1 MRFSWKPWGVSP
13 MRDLSGTGQ
22 VYRFTLSQLLK
33 SRANRVTL
41 IIMVLLAA
49 VSMPLTALLGGETP
63 ETSDTAG
70 LTSVRVDNRTDLVLD
85 FSGDAYWA
93 DTDFSADAG
102 EPDAVVT
109 ITGDET
115 GYQVAVNGGET
126 ADAGELSQL
135 AETARQAVRDACLQ
149 AAGLSSRQLEAL
161 TASTG
166 EEDSHEEGFW
176 VQYGYSILAMILC
189 LMSASYVIRAVVE
202 EKDSRLV
209 ELLLVSVKPMALLAG
224 KILAVMAFTFG
235 WLLAMLAGL
244 GVSCGLTAGL
254 MGPGVLQKQLSGLL
268 AAVPRVQEDLWQAA
282 GVLLVLLVSNL
293 VIFILHGIKPR
304 THRGGSVL
312 SLLSSLVKYVAGII
326 IVCQSL
332 SLLGVNVGTIIASV
346 GVLALVVGF
355 SAESLIADVVIGAF
369 MLLENQYNVGDIV
382 EVNGFRGVVTKIGIR
397 TTSITDGGGNV
408 KIINNSEMKNIL
420 NRSDNNSWSVSD
432 ISIPY
437 ETDLEKLEAQLPA
450 LLEEIFR
457 ARGDVML
464 DTPQYLGVQTL
475 DASGIVL
482 RFWVKVAE
490 KNIYAGARA
499 LNRELLLGFRRLG
512 VECPFPQMDV
522 HMK

>member
-1 MRFSWKPWGVSP
+1 

-70 LTSVRVDNRTDLVLD
+70 LASVRVDNRTDLVLD

-93 DTDFSADAG
+93 DTNFSADAG

-115 GYQVAVNGGET
+115 GYQVAVNGSET
-126 ADAGELSQL
+126 AHAGELSQL
-135 AETARQAVRDACLQ
+135 AETARQAIRDACLR

-235 WLLAMLAGL
+235 WLLAMLA
-244 GVSCGLTAGL
+244 
-254 MGPGVLQKQLSGLL
+254 
-268 AAVPRVQEDLWQAA
+268 
-282 GVLLVLLVSNL
+282 VLLVSL
-293 VIFILHGIKPR
+293 GLGYLTMSLI
-304 THRGGSVL
+304 GG
-312 SLLSSLVKYVAGII
+312 VAGACCSGMEEAGEATGP
-326 IVCQSL
+326 VM
-332 SLLGVNVGTIIASV
+332 LLTMAGYLASC
-346 GVLALVVGF
+346 VVGAVPSGPVAVF
-355 SAESLIADVVIGAF
+355 STLCPVV
-369 MLLENQYNVGDIV
+369 
-382 EVNGFRGVVTKIGIR
+382 
-397 TTSITDGGGNV
+397 SIFCAPVQFAGGNV
-408 KIINNSEMKNIL
+408 SIWL
-420 NRSDNNSWSVSD
+420 VLASWV
-432 ISIPY
+432 IQAAVIWG
-437 ETDLEKLEAQLPA
+437 
-450 LLEEIFR
+450 LL
-457 ARGDVML
+457 
-464 DTPQYLGVQTL
+464 TL
-475 DASGIVL
+475 ASRV
-482 RFWVKVAE
+482 
-490 KNIYAGARA
+490 YAGLIVHRGSRVK
-499 LNRELLLGFRRLG
+499 LRELMSMAKGGAVR
-512 VECPFPQMDV
+512 
-522 HMK
+522 

>member
-1 MRFSWKPWGVSP
+1 

-70 LTSVRVDNRTDLVLD
+70 LASVRVDNRTDLALD

-109 ITGDET
+109 VTGDET
-115 GYQVAVNGGET
+115 GYQVAVVGSES
-126 ADAGELSQL
+126 AHAGELSQL
-135 AETARQAVRDACLQ
+135 AETARQAVRDACLR

-268 AAVPRVQEDLWQAA
+268 AAVPRVQEDLWQVA
-282 GVLLVLLVSNL
+282 GVLLVLLVSL
-293 VIFILHGIKPR
+293 GLGYLTMSLI
-304 THRGGSVL
+304 GGVAEAGEATGPVM
-312 SLLSSLVKYVAGII
+312 LLTMTGYL
-326 IVCQSL
+326 
-332 SLLGVNVGTIIASV
+332 ASC
-346 GVLALVVGF
+346 VVGAVPSGPVAVF
-355 SAESLIADVVIGAF
+355 STLCPVV
-369 MLLENQYNVGDIV
+369 
-382 EVNGFRGVVTKIGIR
+382 
-397 TTSITDGGGNV
+397 SIFCAPVQFAGGNV
-408 KIINNSEMKNIL
+408 SFWL
-420 NRSDNNSWSVSD
+420 VLASWAIQAAV
-432 ISIPY
+432 IWG
-437 ETDLEKLEAQLPA
+437 
-450 LLEEIFR
+450 LL
-457 ARGDVML
+457 
-464 DTPQYLGVQTL
+464 TL
-475 DASGIVL
+475 ASRV
-482 RFWVKVAE
+482 
-490 KNIYAGARA
+490 YAGLIVHRGSRVK
-499 LNRELLLGFRRLG
+499 LRELMSMAKGGAVR
-512 VECPFPQMDV
+512 
-522 HMK
+522 

>member
-70 LTSVRVDNRTDLVLD
+70 LASVRVDNRTDLVLD

-109 ITGDET
+109 VTGDEI
-115 GYQVAVNGGET
+115 GYQVAVNGSET
-126 ADAGELSQL
+126 AHAGELSQL
-135 AETARQAVRDACLQ
+135 AETARRQAVRDACLR

-166 EEDSHEEGFW
+166 EEDSHEDGFW

-235 WLLAMLAGL
+235 WLLAMLAGF

-254 MGPGVLQKQLSGLL
+254 MGSGVLQKQLSGLL

-282 GVLLVLLVSNL
+282 GVLLVLLVSL
-293 VIFILHGIKPR
+293 GLGYLTMSLI
-304 THRGGSVL
+304 GG
-312 SLLSSLVKYVAGII
+312 VAGACCSGMEEAGEATGP
-326 IVCQSL
+326 VM
-332 SLLGVNVGTIIASV
+332 LLTMTGYLASC
-346 GVLALVVGF
+346 VVGAVSSGPVAVF
-355 SAESLIADVVIGAF
+355 STLCPVV
-369 MLLENQYNVGDIV
+369 
-382 EVNGFRGVVTKIGIR
+382 
-397 TTSITDGGGNV
+397 SIFCAPVQFAGGNV
-408 KIINNSEMKNIL
+408 SFWL
-420 NRSDNNSWSVSD
+420 VLASWAIQAAV
-432 ISIPY
+432 IWG
-437 ETDLEKLEAQLPA
+437 
-450 LLEEIFR
+450 LL
-457 ARGDVML
+457 
-464 DTPQYLGVQTL
+464 TL
-475 DASGIVL
+475 ASRV
-482 RFWVKVAE
+482 
-490 KNIYAGARA
+490 YAGLIVHRGSRVK
-499 LNRELLLGFRRLG
+499 LRELMSMAKGGAVR
-512 VECPFPQMDV
+512 
-522 HMK
+522 

>member
-13 MRDLSGTGQ
+13 VRDLSGTGQ

-70 LTSVRVDNRTDLVLD
+70 LASVRVDNRTDLALD

-93 DTDFSADAG
+93 DTDFSAGAG

-115 GYQVAVNGGET
+115 GYQVAVVGSET

-135 AETARQAVRDACLQ
+135 AETARQAVRDACLR

-166 EEDSHEEGFW
+166 EEDSHEDGFW

-282 GVLLVLLVSNL
+282 GVLLVLLVSL
-293 VIFILHGIKPR
+293 GLGYLTMSLI
-304 THRGGSVL
+304 GG
-312 SLLSSLVKYVAGII
+312 VAGACCSGMEEAGEATGP
-326 IVCQSL
+326 VM
-332 SLLGVNVGTIIASV
+332 LLTMAGYLASC
-346 GVLALVVGF
+346 VVGAVPSGPVAVF
-355 SAESLIADVVIGAF
+355 STLCPVV
-369 MLLENQYNVGDIV
+369 
-382 EVNGFRGVVTKIGIR
+382 
-397 TTSITDGGGNV
+397 SIFCAPVQFAGGNV
-408 KIINNSEMKNIL
+408 SFWL
-420 NRSDNNSWSVSD
+420 VLASWAIQAAV
-432 ISIPY
+432 IWG
-437 ETDLEKLEAQLPA
+437 
-450 LLEEIFR
+450 LL
-457 ARGDVML
+457 
-464 DTPQYLGVQTL
+464 TL
-475 DASGIVL
+475 ASRV
-482 RFWVKVAE
+482 
-490 KNIYAGARA
+490 YAGLIVHRGSRVK
-499 LNRELLLGFRRLG
+499 LRELMSMAKGGAVR
-512 VECPFPQMDV
+512 
-522 HMK
+522 

>member
-1 MRFSWKPWGVSP
+1 

-63 ETSDTAG
+63 ETSDTAS
-70 LTSVRVDNRTDLVLD
+70 LASVRVDNRTDLVLD

-115 GYQVAVNGGET
+115 GYQVAVVGSET
-126 ADAGELSQL
+126 ADAGGLSQL

-149 AAGLSSRQLEAL
+149 AAGLSSRQMEAL

-282 GVLLVLLVSNL
+282 GVLLVLLVSL
-293 VIFILHGIKPR
+293 GLGYLTMSLI
-304 THRGGSVL
+304 GG
-312 SLLSSLVKYVAGII
+312 VAGACCSGMEEAGEATGP
-326 IVCQSL
+326 VM
-332 SLLGVNVGTIIASV
+332 LLTMAGYLASC
-346 GVLALVVGF
+346 VVGAVPSGPVAVF
-355 SAESLIADVVIGAF
+355 FTLCPVV
-369 MLLENQYNVGDIV
+369 
-382 EVNGFRGVVTKIGIR
+382 
-397 TTSITDGGGNV
+397 SIFCAPVQFAGGNV
-408 KIINNSEMKNIL
+408 SFWL
-420 NRSDNNSWSVSD
+420 VLASWAIQAAV
-432 ISIPY
+432 IWG
-437 ETDLEKLEAQLPA
+437 
-450 LLEEIFR
+450 LL
-457 ARGDVML
+457 
-464 DTPQYLGVQTL
+464 TL
-475 DASGIVL
+475 ASRV
-482 RFWVKVAE
+482 
-490 KNIYAGARA
+490 YAGLIVHRGSRVKW
-499 LNRELLLGFRRLG
+499 REVFSMAKGGAVR
-512 VECPFPQMDV
+512 
-522 HMK
+522 

>member
-1 MRFSWKPWGVSP
+1 

-70 LTSVRVDNRTDLVLD
+70 LASVRVDNRTDLALD

-115 GYQVAVNGGET
+115 GYQVAVNGSET
-126 ADAGELSQL
+126 AHAGELSQL
-135 AETARQAVRDACLQ
+135 AETARQAVRDACLR
-149 AAGLSSRQLEAL
+149 AAGLSSRQMEAL

-166 EEDSHEEGFW
+166 EEDSHEDGFW

-235 WLLAMLAGL
+235 WLLAMLAGF

-282 GVLLVLLVSNL
+282 GVLLVLLVSL
-293 VIFILHGIKPR
+293 GLGYLTMSLI
-304 THRGGSVL
+304 GG
-312 SLLSSLVKYVAGII
+312 VAGACCSGMEEAGEATGP
-326 IVCQSL
+326 VM
-332 SLLGVNVGTIIASV
+332 LLTMTGYLASC
-346 GVLALVVGF
+346 VVGAVSSGPVAVF
-355 SAESLIADVVIGAF
+355 STLCPVV
-369 MLLENQYNVGDIV
+369 
-382 EVNGFRGVVTKIGIR
+382 
-397 TTSITDGGGNV
+397 SIFCAPVQFAGGNV
-408 KIINNSEMKNIL
+408 SFWL
-420 NRSDNNSWSVSD
+420 VLASWAIQAAV
-432 ISIPY
+432 IWG
-437 ETDLEKLEAQLPA
+437 
-450 LLEEIFR
+450 LL
-457 ARGDVML
+457 
-464 DTPQYLGVQTL
+464 TL
-475 DASGIVL
+475 ASRV
-482 RFWVKVAE
+482 
-490 KNIYAGARA
+490 YAGLIVHRGSRVKW
-499 LNRELLLGFRRLG
+499 RELMSMAKGGAIR
-512 VECPFPQMDV
+512 
-522 HMK
+522 

>member
-1 MRFSWKPWGVSP
+1 

-49 VSMPLTALLGGETP
+49 VSMPLTTLLGGETP

-70 LTSVRVDNRTDLVLD
+70 LASVRVDNRTDLALD

-115 GYQVAVNGGET
+115 GYQVAVVGSES
-126 ADAGELSQL
+126 AHAGELSQL
-135 AETARQAVRDACLQ
+135 AETARQAVRDACLR

-282 GVLLVLLVSNL
+282 GVLLVLLVSL
-293 VIFILHGIKPR
+293 GLGYLTMSLI
-304 THRGGSVL
+304 GG
-312 SLLSSLVKYVAGII
+312 VAGACCSGMEEAGEATGP
-326 IVCQSL
+326 VM
-332 SLLGVNVGTIIASV
+332 LLTMAGYLASF
-346 GVLALVVGF
+346 VVGAVPSGPVAVF
-355 SAESLIADVVIGAF
+355 STLCPVV
-369 MLLENQYNVGDIV
+369 
-382 EVNGFRGVVTKIGIR
+382 
-397 TTSITDGGGNV
+397 SIFCAPVQFAGGNV
-408 KIINNSEMKNIL
+408 SFWL
-420 NRSDNNSWSVSD
+420 VLASWAIQAAV
-432 ISIPY
+432 IWG
-437 ETDLEKLEAQLPA
+437 
-450 LLEEIFR
+450 LL
-457 ARGDVML
+457 
-464 DTPQYLGVQTL
+464 TL
-475 DASGIVL
+475 ASRV
-482 RFWVKVAE
+482 
-490 KNIYAGARA
+490 YAGLIVHRGSRVK
-499 LNRELLLGFRRLG
+499 LRELMSMAKGGAVR
-512 VECPFPQMDV
+512 
-522 HMK
+522 

>member
-1 MRFSWKPWGVSP
+1 

-70 LTSVRVDNRTDLVLD
+70 LASVRVDNRTNLVLD

-115 GYQVAVNGGET
+115 GYQVAVNGSET

-176 VQYGYSILAMILC
+176 VQYGYSILAMMVC

-235 WLLAMLAGL
+235 WLLAMLAGF

-254 MGPGVLQKQLSGLL
+254 MGPDVLHRQLSGVLAALPQATPDVWYLVSLL
-268 AAVPRVQEDLWQAA
+268 A
-282 GVLLVLLVSNL
+282 VLLVSL
-293 VIFILHGIKPR
+293 ALGYLTMSII
-304 THRGGSVL
+304 GG
-312 SLLSSLVKYVAGII
+312 VAGACCSGMEEAGEATGP
-326 IVCQSL
+326 VM
-332 SLLGVNVGTIIASV
+332 LLTMAGYLASC
-346 GVLALVVGF
+346 VVGAVPSGPVAVF
-355 SAESLIADVVIGAF
+355 FTLCPVV
-369 MLLENQYNVGDIV
+369 
-382 EVNGFRGVVTKIGIR
+382 
-397 TTSITDGGGNV
+397 SIFCAPVQFAGGNV
-408 KIINNSEMKNIL
+408 SFWL
-420 NRSDNNSWSVSD
+420 VLASWAIQAAV
-432 ISIPY
+432 IWG
-437 ETDLEKLEAQLPA
+437 
-450 LLEEIFR
+450 LL
-457 ARGDVML
+457 
-464 DTPQYLGVQTL
+464 TL
-475 DASGIVL
+475 ASRV
-482 RFWVKVAE
+482 
-490 KNIYAGARA
+490 YAGLIVHRGSRVKW
-499 LNRELLLGFRRLG
+499 REVFSMAKGGAVR
-512 VECPFPQMDV
+512 
-522 HMK
+522 

>member
-1 MRFSWKPWGVSP
+1 

-70 LTSVRVDNRTDLVLD
+70 LASVRVDNRTDLALD

-109 ITGDET
+109 VTGDET
-115 GYQVAVNGGET
+115 GYQVAVNGRET

-135 AETARQAVRDACLQ
+135 AETARQAVRDACLR

-254 MGPGVLQKQLSGLL
+254 MGPDVLHRQLSGVLAALPQATPDVWYLVSLL
-268 AAVPRVQEDLWQAA
+268 A
-282 GVLLVLLVSNL
+282 VLLVSL
-293 VIFILHGIKPR
+293 ALGYLTMSII
-304 THRGGSVL
+304 GG
-312 SLLSSLVKYVAGII
+312 VAGACCSGMEEAGEATGP
-326 IVCQSL
+326 VM
-332 SLLGVNVGTIIASV
+332 LLTMAGYLASC
-346 GVLALVVGF
+346 VVGAVPSGPVAVF
-355 SAESLIADVVIGAF
+355 FTLCPVVSVFCAPVQF
-369 MLLENQYNVGDIV
+369 A
-382 EVNGFRGVVTKIGIR
+382 
-397 TTSITDGGGNV
+397 GGNV
-408 KIINNSEMKNIL
+408 SIWL
-420 NRSDNNSWSVSD
+420 VLASWAIQAAV
-432 ISIPY
+432 IWG
-437 ETDLEKLEAQLPA
+437 
-450 LLEEIFR
+450 LL
-457 ARGDVML
+457 
-464 DTPQYLGVQTL
+464 TL
-475 DASGIVL
+475 ASRV
-482 RFWVKVAE
+482 
-490 KNIYAGARA
+490 YAGLIVHRGSRVKW
-499 LNRELLLGFRRLG
+499 REVFSMAKGGAVR
-512 VECPFPQMDV
+512 
-522 HMK
+522 

>member
-1 MRFSWKPWGVSP
+1 
-13 MRDLSGTGQ
+13 MRDLFGTGQ

-70 LTSVRVDNRTDLVLD
+70 LASVRVDNRTDLVLD

-93 DTDFSADAG
+93 DTDFSAGAG

-115 GYQVAVNGGET
+115 GYQVAVVGSEA

-135 AETARQAVRDACLQ
+135 AETARQAVRDACLR

-166 EEDSHEEGFW
+166 EEDSHEDGFW

-235 WLLAMLAGL
+235 WLLAMLAGF

-282 GVLLVLLVSNL
+282 GVLLVLLVSL
-293 VIFILHGIKPR
+293 GLGYLTMSLI
-304 THRGGSVL
+304 GG
-312 SLLSSLVKYVAGII
+312 VAGACCSGMEEAGEATGP
-326 IVCQSL
+326 VM
-332 SLLGVNVGTIIASV
+332 LLTMAGYLASC
-346 GVLALVVGF
+346 VVGAVPSGPVAVF
-355 SAESLIADVVIGAF
+355 STLCPVV
-369 MLLENQYNVGDIV
+369 
-382 EVNGFRGVVTKIGIR
+382 
-397 TTSITDGGGNV
+397 SIFCAPVQFAGGNV
-408 KIINNSEMKNIL
+408 SFWL
-420 NRSDNNSWSVSD
+420 VLASWAIQAAV
-432 ISIPY
+432 IWG
-437 ETDLEKLEAQLPA
+437 
-450 LLEEIFR
+450 LL
-457 ARGDVML
+457 
-464 DTPQYLGVQTL
+464 TL
-475 DASGIVL
+475 ASRV
-482 RFWVKVAE
+482 
-490 KNIYAGARA
+490 YAGLIVHRGSRVK
-499 LNRELLLGFRRLG
+499 LRELMSMAKGGAVR
-512 VECPFPQMDV
+512 
-522 HMK
+522 

>member
-1 MRFSWKPWGVSP
+1 

-70 LTSVRVDNRTDLVLD
+70 LASVRVDNRTDLALD

-109 ITGDET
+109 VTGDET
-115 GYQVAVNGGET
+115 GYQVAVNGSET

-135 AETARQAVRDACLQ
+135 AETARQAVRDACLR

-166 EEDSHEEGFW
+166 EEDSHEDGFW

-282 GVLLVLLVSNL
+282 GVLLVLLVSL
-293 VIFILHGIKPR
+293 GLGYLTMSLI
-304 THRGGSVL
+304 GG
-312 SLLSSLVKYVAGII
+312 VAGACCSGMEEAGEATGP
-326 IVCQSL
+326 VM
-332 SLLGVNVGTIIASV
+332 LLTMTGYLASC
-346 GVLALVVGF
+346 VVGAVPSGPVAVF
-355 SAESLIADVVIGAF
+355 STLCPVV
-369 MLLENQYNVGDIV
+369 
-382 EVNGFRGVVTKIGIR
+382 
-397 TTSITDGGGNV
+397 SIFCAPVQFAGGNV
-408 KIINNSEMKNIL
+408 SFWL
-420 NRSDNNSWSVSD
+420 VLASWAIQAAV
-432 ISIPY
+432 IWG
-437 ETDLEKLEAQLPA
+437 
-450 LLEEIFR
+450 LL
-457 ARGDVML
+457 
-464 DTPQYLGVQTL
+464 TL
-475 DASGIVL
+475 ASRV
-482 RFWVKVAE
+482 
-490 KNIYAGARA
+490 YAGLIVHRGSRVK
-499 LNRELLLGFRRLG
+499 LRELMSMAKGGAVR
-512 VECPFPQMDV
+512 
-522 HMK
+522 

>member
-1 MRFSWKPWGVSP
+1 

-70 LTSVRVDNRTDLVLD
+70 LASVRVDNRTDLVLD

-115 GYQVAVNGGET
+115 GYQVAVNGSET
-126 ADAGELSQL
+126 AHAGELSQL
-135 AETARQAVRDACLQ
+135 AETARQAVRDACLR

-166 EEDSHEEGFW
+166 EEDSHEDGFW

-235 WLLAMLAGL
+235 WLLAMLAGF

-282 GVLLVLLVSNL
+282 GVLLVLLVSL
-293 VIFILHGIKPR
+293 GLGYLTMSLI
-304 THRGGSVL
+304 GG
-312 SLLSSLVKYVAGII
+312 VAGACCSGMEEAGEATGP
-326 IVCQSL
+326 VM
-332 SLLGVNVGTIIASV
+332 LLTMTGYLASC
-346 GVLALVVGF
+346 VVGAVPSGPVAVF
-355 SAESLIADVVIGAF
+355 STLCPVV
-369 MLLENQYNVGDIV
+369 
-382 EVNGFRGVVTKIGIR
+382 
-397 TTSITDGGGNV
+397 SIFCAPVQFAGGNV
-408 KIINNSEMKNIL
+408 SFWL
-420 NRSDNNSWSVSD
+420 VLASWAIQAAV
-432 ISIPY
+432 IWG
-437 ETDLEKLEAQLPA
+437 
-450 LLEEIFR
+450 LL
-457 ARGDVML
+457 
-464 DTPQYLGVQTL
+464 TL
-475 DASGIVL
+475 ASRV
-482 RFWVKVAE
+482 
-490 KNIYAGARA
+490 YAGLIVHRGSRVK
-499 LNRELLLGFRRLG
+499 LRELMSMAKGGAVR
-512 VECPFPQMDV
+512 
-522 HMK
+522 

>member
-1 MRFSWKPWGVSP
+1 

-63 ETSDTAG
+63 ETSDTAS
-70 LTSVRVDNRTDLVLD
+70 LTSVRVDNRTDLALD

-109 ITGDET
+109 VTGDET
-115 GYQVAVNGGET
+115 GYQVAVNGSEA

-135 AETARQAVRDACLQ
+135 AETARQAVRDACLR

-282 GVLLVLLVSNL
+282 GVLLVLLVSL
-293 VIFILHGIKPR
+293 GLGYLTMSLI
-304 THRGGSVL
+304 GG
-312 SLLSSLVKYVAGII
+312 VAGACCSGMEEAGEATGP
-326 IVCQSL
+326 VM
-332 SLLGVNVGTIIASV
+332 LLTMAGYLASC
-346 GVLALVVGF
+346 VVGAVPSGPVAVF
-355 SAESLIADVVIGAF
+355 STLCP
-369 MLLENQYNVGDIV
+369 IV
-382 EVNGFRGVVTKIGIR
+382 
-397 TTSITDGGGNV
+397 SIFCAPVQFAGGNV
-408 KIINNSEMKNIL
+408 SIWL
-420 NRSDNNSWSVSD
+420 VLASWV
-432 ISIPY
+432 IQAAVIWG
-437 ETDLEKLEAQLPA
+437 
-450 LLEEIFR
+450 LL
-457 ARGDVML
+457 
-464 DTPQYLGVQTL
+464 TL
-475 DASGIVL
+475 ASRV
-482 RFWVKVAE
+482 
-490 KNIYAGARA
+490 YAGLIVHRGNRVK
-499 LNRELLLGFRRLG
+499 LRELMSMAKGGAVR
-512 VECPFPQMDV
+512 
-522 HMK
+522 

>member
-1 MRFSWKPWGVSP
+1 

-70 LTSVRVDNRTDLVLD
+70 LASVRVDNRTDLALD

-93 DTDFSADAG
+93 DTDFSAGAG

-115 GYQVAVNGGET
+115 GYQVAVNGSET
-126 ADAGELSQL
+126 AHAGELSQL
-135 AETARQAVRDACLQ
+135 AETARQAVRDACLR

-176 VQYGYSILAMILC
+176 IQYGYSILAMILC

-235 WLLAMLAGL
+235 WLLAMLAGF

-268 AAVPRVQEDLWQAA
+268 APGRGPKAPAVELDLFPAVDETALASLFAAHAAQTAGGSAADFWLGLLNQKLGRTVWSAA
-282 GVLLVLLVSNL
+282 GLQDSDAPAVLTAAQWQKLAHTAKHWRFEGLTPCSWKQAQTTGGGLALREVDQHFQFKGCPGLYFVGETLDCAGSCGGFNL
-293 VIFILHGIKPR
+293 HWAF
-304 THRGGSVL
+304 GSGL
-312 SLLSSLVKYVAGII
+312 VAGR
-326 IVCQSL
+326 
-332 SLLGVNVGTIIASV
+332 
-346 GVLALVVGF
+346 
-355 SAESLIADVVIGAF
+355 SA
-369 MLLENQYNVGDIV
+369 
-382 EVNGFRGVVTKIGIR
+382 
-397 TTSITDGGGNV
+397 
-408 KIINNSEMKNIL
+408 
-420 NRSDNNSWSVSD
+420 
-432 ISIPY
+432 
-437 ETDLEKLEAQLPA
+437 
-450 LLEEIFR
+450 
-457 ARGDVML
+457 
-464 DTPQYLGVQTL
+464 
-475 DASGIVL
+475 
-482 RFWVKVAE
+482 
-490 KNIYAGARA
+490 AGHAAAGRA
-499 LNRELLLGFRRLG
+499 LPKASAPAKSRKKPHR
-512 VECPFPQMDV
+512 
-522 HMK
+522 

>member
-1 MRFSWKPWGVSP
+1 

-70 LTSVRVDNRTDLVLD
+70 LTSVRVDNRTDLALD

-109 ITGDET
+109 VTGDET
-115 GYQVAVNGGET
+115 GYQVAVVGSEST
-126 ADAGELSQL
+126 DAGELSQL
-135 AETARQAVRDACLQ
+135 AETARQAVRDACLR

-166 EEDSHEEGFW
+166 EEDFHEEGFW

-254 MGPGVLQKQLSGLL
+254 LGPGVLQKQLSGLL

-282 GVLLVLLVSNL
+282 GVLLVLLVSL
-293 VIFILHGIKPR
+293 GLGYLTMSLI
-304 THRGGSVL
+304 GG
-312 SLLSSLVKYVAGII
+312 VAGACCSGMEEAGEATGP
-326 IVCQSL
+326 VM
-332 SLLGVNVGTIIASV
+332 LLTMAGYLASCVV
-346 GVLALVVGF
+346 GVVPSGPVAVF
-355 SAESLIADVVIGAF
+355 STLCP
-369 MLLENQYNVGDIV
+369 IV
-382 EVNGFRGVVTKIGIR
+382 
-397 TTSITDGGGNV
+397 SIFCAPVQFAGGNV
-408 KIINNSEMKNIL
+408 SIWL
-420 NRSDNNSWSVSD
+420 VLASWV
-432 ISIPY
+432 IQAAVIWG
-437 ETDLEKLEAQLPA
+437 
-450 LLEEIFR
+450 LL
-457 ARGDVML
+457 
-464 DTPQYLGVQTL
+464 TL
-475 DASGIVL
+475 ASRV
-482 RFWVKVAE
+482 
-490 KNIYAGARA
+490 YAGLIVHRGSRVK
-499 LNRELLLGFRRLG
+499 LRELMSMAKGGAVR
-512 VECPFPQMDV
+512 
-522 HMK
+522 

>member
-1 MRFSWKPWGVSP
+1 

-70 LTSVRVDNRTDLVLD
+70 LASVRVDNRTDLALD

-93 DTDFSADAG
+93 DTDFSAGAG

-115 GYQVAVNGGET
+115 GYQVAVVGSET

-135 AETARQAVRDACLQ
+135 AETARQAVRDACLR

-161 TASTG
+161 TASTW

-254 MGPGVLQKQLSGLL
+254 LGPGVLQKQLSGLL
-268 AAVPRVQEDLWQAA
+268 TAVPRVQEDLWQAA
-282 GVLLVLLVSNL
+282 GVLLVLLVSL
-293 VIFILHGIKPR
+293 GLGYLTMSLI
-304 THRGGSVL
+304 GG
-312 SLLSSLVKYVAGII
+312 VAGACCSGMEEAGEATGP
-326 IVCQSL
+326 VM
-332 SLLGVNVGTIIASV
+332 LLTMAGYLASC
-346 GVLALVVGF
+346 VVGAVPSGPVAVF
-355 SAESLIADVVIGAF
+355 STLCPVV
-369 MLLENQYNVGDIV
+369 
-382 EVNGFRGVVTKIGIR
+382 
-397 TTSITDGGGNV
+397 SIFCAPVQFAGGNV
-408 KIINNSEMKNIL
+408 SFWL
-420 NRSDNNSWSVSD
+420 VLASWAIQAAV
-432 ISIPY
+432 IWG
-437 ETDLEKLEAQLPA
+437 
-450 LLEEIFR
+450 LL
-457 ARGDVML
+457 
-464 DTPQYLGVQTL
+464 TL
-475 DASGIVL
+475 ASRV
-482 RFWVKVAE
+482 
-490 KNIYAGARA
+490 YAGLIVHRGSRVK
-499 LNRELLLGFRRLG
+499 LRELMSMAKGGAVR
-512 VECPFPQMDV
+512 
-522 HMK
+522 

>member
-1 MRFSWKPWGVSP
+1 

-33 SRANRVTL
+33 SRVNRVTL

-63 ETSDTAG
+63 ETSDTAS
-70 LTSVRVDNRTDLVLD
+70 LTSVRVDNRTDLALD

-109 ITGDET
+109 VTGDET
-115 GYQVAVNGGET
+115 GYQVAVNGSEA

-135 AETARQAVRDACLQ
+135 AETARQAVRDACLR

-254 MGPGVLQKQLSGLL
+254 MGSGVLQKQLSGLL

-282 GVLLVLLVSNL
+282 GVLLVSLGLGYLTMSL
-293 VIFILHGIKPR
+293 I
-304 THRGGSVL
+304 GG
-312 SLLSSLVKYVAGII
+312 VAGACCSGMEEAGEATGP
-326 IVCQSL
+326 V
-332 SLLGVNVGTIIASV
+332 
-346 GVLALVVGF
+346 
-355 SAESLIADVVIGAF
+355 
-369 MLLENQYNVGDIV
+369 MLLTMAGYLASCVLGAVPSGPVAVFSTLCPIV
-382 EVNGFRGVVTKIGIR
+382 
-397 TTSITDGGGNV
+397 SIFCAPVQFAGGNV
-408 KIINNSEMKNIL
+408 SIWL
-420 NRSDNNSWSVSD
+420 VLASWV
-432 ISIPY
+432 IQAAVIWG
-437 ETDLEKLEAQLPA
+437 
-450 LLEEIFR
+450 LL
-457 ARGDVML
+457 
-464 DTPQYLGVQTL
+464 TL
-475 DASGIVL
+475 ASRV
-482 RFWVKVAE
+482 
-490 KNIYAGARA
+490 YAGLIVHRGSRVK
-499 LNRELLLGFRRLG
+499 LRELMSMAKGGAVR
-512 VECPFPQMDV
+512 
-522 HMK
+522 

>member
-1 MRFSWKPWGVSP
+1 

-70 LTSVRVDNRTDLVLD
+70 LASVRVDNRTDLVLD

-109 ITGDET
+109 VTGDET
-115 GYQVAVNGGET
+115 GYQVAVVGSES

-135 AETARQAVRDACLQ
+135 AETARQAVRDACLR

-282 GVLLVLLVSNL
+282 GVLLVLLVSL
-293 VIFILHGIKPR
+293 GLGYLTMSLI
-304 THRGGSVL
+304 GG
-312 SLLSSLVKYVAGII
+312 VAGACCSGMEEAGEATGP
-326 IVCQSL
+326 VM
-332 SLLGVNVGTIIASV
+332 LLTMAGYLASCVV
-346 GVLALVVGF
+346 GVVPSGPVAVF
-355 SAESLIADVVIGAF
+355 STLCP
-369 MLLENQYNVGDIV
+369 IV
-382 EVNGFRGVVTKIGIR
+382 
-397 TTSITDGGGNV
+397 SIFCAPVQFAGGNV
-408 KIINNSEMKNIL
+408 SIWL
-420 NRSDNNSWSVSD
+420 VLASWV
-432 ISIPY
+432 IQAAVIWG
-437 ETDLEKLEAQLPA
+437 
-450 LLEEIFR
+450 LL
-457 ARGDVML
+457 
-464 DTPQYLGVQTL
+464 TL
-475 DASGIVL
+475 ASRV
-482 RFWVKVAE
+482 
-490 KNIYAGARA
+490 YAGLIVHRGSRVK
-499 LNRELLLGFRRLG
+499 LRELMSMAKGGAVR
-512 VECPFPQMDV
+512 
-522 HMK
+522 

>member
-1 MRFSWKPWGVSP
+1 

-70 LTSVRVDNRTDLVLD
+70 LTSVRVDNRTDLALD

-115 GYQVAVNGGET
+115 GYQVAVVGSES
-126 ADAGELSQL
+126 AHAGELSQL

-166 EEDSHEEGFW
+166 EEDSHEDGFW

-235 WLLAMLAGL
+235 WLLAMLAGF

-254 MGPGVLQKQLSGLL
+254 MGPGALQKQLSGLL

-282 GVLLVLLVSNL
+282 GVLLVSLGLGYLTMSL
-293 VIFILHGIKPR
+293 I
-304 THRGGSVL
+304 GG
-312 SLLSSLVKYVAGII
+312 VAGACCSGMEEAGEATGP
-326 IVCQSL
+326 VM
-332 SLLGVNVGTIIASV
+332 LLTMAGYLASC
-346 GVLALVVGF
+346 VVGAVPSGPVAVF
-355 SAESLIADVVIGAF
+355 STLCPVV
-369 MLLENQYNVGDIV
+369 
-382 EVNGFRGVVTKIGIR
+382 
-397 TTSITDGGGNV
+397 SIFCAPVQFAGGNV
-408 KIINNSEMKNIL
+408 SIWL
-420 NRSDNNSWSVSD
+420 VLASWV
-432 ISIPY
+432 IQAAVIWG
-437 ETDLEKLEAQLPA
+437 
-450 LLEEIFR
+450 LL
-457 ARGDVML
+457 
-464 DTPQYLGVQTL
+464 TL
-475 DASGIVL
+475 ASRV
-482 RFWVKVAE
+482 
-490 KNIYAGARA
+490 YAGLIVHRGSRVK
-499 LNRELLLGFRRLG
+499 LRELMSMAKGGAVR
-512 VECPFPQMDV
+512 
-522 HMK
+522 

>member
-1 MRFSWKPWGVSP
+1 

-70 LTSVRVDNRTDLVLD
+70 LTSVRVDNRTDLILD

-102 EPDAVVT
+102 EPDAVVAV
-109 ITGDET
+109 TGDET
-115 GYQVAVNGGET
+115 GYQVAVVGSES
-126 ADAGELSQL
+126 AHAGELSQL

-166 EEDSHEEGFW
+166 EEDSHEDGFW

-235 WLLAMLAGL
+235 WLLAMLAGF

-254 MGPGVLQKQLSGLL
+254 MGSGVLQKQLSGLL

-282 GVLLVLLVSNL
+282 GVLLVLLVSL
-293 VIFILHGIKPR
+293 GLGYLTMSLI
-304 THRGGSVL
+304 GG
-312 SLLSSLVKYVAGII
+312 VAGACCSGMEDAGEATGP
-326 IVCQSL
+326 VM
-332 SLLGVNVGTIIASV
+332 LLTMAGYLASC
-346 GVLALVVGF
+346 VVGAVPSGPVAVF
-355 SAESLIADVVIGAF
+355 STLCP
-369 MLLENQYNVGDIV
+369 IV
-382 EVNGFRGVVTKIGIR
+382 
-397 TTSITDGGGNV
+397 SIFCAPVQFAGGNV
-408 KIINNSEMKNIL
+408 SFWL
-420 NRSDNNSWSVSD
+420 VLASWAIQAAV
-432 ISIPY
+432 IWG
-437 ETDLEKLEAQLPA
+437 
-450 LLEEIFR
+450 LL
-457 ARGDVML
+457 
-464 DTPQYLGVQTL
+464 TL
-475 DASGIVL
+475 ASRV
-482 RFWVKVAE
+482 
-490 KNIYAGARA
+490 YAGLIVHRGSRVK
-499 LNRELLLGFRRLG
+499 LRELMSMAKGGAVR
-512 VECPFPQMDV
+512 
-522 HMK
+522 

>member
-1 MRFSWKPWGVSP
+1 

-115 GYQVAVNGGET
+115 GYQVAVNGSEST
-126 ADAGELSQL
+126 DAGELSQL
-135 AETARQAVRDACLQ
+135 AETARQAVRDACLR

-176 VQYGYSILAMILC
+176 VQYGYSILAMMVC

-235 WLLAMLAGL
+235 WLLAMLAGF

-254 MGPGVLQKQLSGLL
+254 MGPGVLQKHLSGLL
-268 AAVPRVQEDLWQAA
+268 AAVPQATPD
-282 GVLLVLLVSNL
+282 VWHLMSLLAVLLVSL
-293 VIFILHGIKPR
+293 ALGYLTMSII
-304 THRGGSVL
+304 GG
-312 SLLSSLVKYVAGII
+312 VAGACCSGMEEAGEATGP
-326 IVCQSL
+326 VM
-332 SLLGVNVGTIIASV
+332 LLTMAGYLASC
-346 GVLALVVGF
+346 VVGAVPSGPVAVF
-355 SAESLIADVVIGAF
+355 FTLCPVV
-369 MLLENQYNVGDIV
+369 
-382 EVNGFRGVVTKIGIR
+382 
-397 TTSITDGGGNV
+397 SIFCAPVQFAGGNV
-408 KIINNSEMKNIL
+408 SIWL
-420 NRSDNNSWSVSD
+420 VLASWAIQAAV
-432 ISIPY
+432 IWG
-437 ETDLEKLEAQLPA
+437 
-450 LLEEIFR
+450 LL
-457 ARGDVML
+457 
-464 DTPQYLGVQTL
+464 TL
-475 DASGIVL
+475 ASRV
-482 RFWVKVAE
+482 
-490 KNIYAGARA
+490 YAGLIVHRGSRVK
-499 LNRELLLGFRRLG
+499 LRELMSMAKGGAVR
-512 VECPFPQMDV
+512 
-522 HMK
+522 

>member
-1 MRFSWKPWGVSP
+1 

-70 LTSVRVDNRTDLVLD
+70 LASVRVDNRTDLALD

-93 DTDFSADAG
+93 DTDFSAGAG

-115 GYQVAVNGGET
+115 GYQVAVVGSES
-126 ADAGELSQL
+126 AHAGELSQL
-135 AETARQAVRDACLQ
+135 AETARQAVRNACLQ

-166 EEDSHEEGFW
+166 EEDSHEDGFW

-209 ELLLVSVKPMALLAG
+209 ELLLVSAKPMALLAG

-235 WLLAMLAGL
+235 WLLAMLAGF

-282 GVLLVLLVSNL
+282 GVLLVLLVSL
-293 VIFILHGIKPR
+293 GLGYLTMSLI
-304 THRGGSVL
+304 GG
-312 SLLSSLVKYVAGII
+312 VAGACCSGMEEAGEATGP
-326 IVCQSL
+326 VM
-332 SLLGVNVGTIIASV
+332 LLTMAGYLASC
-346 GVLALVVGF
+346 VVGAVPSGPVAVF
-355 SAESLIADVVIGAF
+355 STLCPVV
-369 MLLENQYNVGDIV
+369 
-382 EVNGFRGVVTKIGIR
+382 
-397 TTSITDGGGNV
+397 SIFCAPVQFAGGNV
-408 KIINNSEMKNIL
+408 SFWL
-420 NRSDNNSWSVSD
+420 VLASWAIQAAV
-432 ISIPY
+432 IWG
-437 ETDLEKLEAQLPA
+437 
-450 LLEEIFR
+450 LL
-457 ARGDVML
+457 
-464 DTPQYLGVQTL
+464 TL
-475 DASGIVL
+475 ASRV
-482 RFWVKVAE
+482 
-490 KNIYAGARA
+490 YAGLIVHRGSRVK
-499 LNRELLLGFRRLG
+499 LRELMSMAKGGAVR
-512 VECPFPQMDV
+512 
-522 HMK
+522 

>member
-1 MRFSWKPWGVSP
+1 

-70 LTSVRVDNRTDLVLD
+70 LASVRVDNRTDLVLD

-102 EPDAVVT
+102 ESDAVVT

-115 GYQVAVNGGET
+115 GYQVAVVGSET

-135 AETARQAVRDACLQ
+135 AETARQAVRDACLR

-254 MGPGVLQKQLSGLL
+254 LGPGVLQKQLSGLL

-282 GVLLVLLVSNL
+282 GVLLVLLVSL
-293 VIFILHGIKPR
+293 GLGYLTMSLI
-304 THRGGSVL
+304 GG
-312 SLLSSLVKYVAGII
+312 VAGACCSGMEEAGEATGP
-326 IVCQSL
+326 VM
-332 SLLGVNVGTIIASV
+332 LLTMAGYLASC
-346 GVLALVVGF
+346 VVGAVPSGPVAVF
-355 SAESLIADVVIGAF
+355 STLCPVV
-369 MLLENQYNVGDIV
+369 
-382 EVNGFRGVVTKIGIR
+382 
-397 TTSITDGGGNV
+397 SIFCAPVQFAGGNV
-408 KIINNSEMKNIL
+408 SIWL
-420 NRSDNNSWSVSD
+420 VLASWA
-432 ISIPY
+432 IQAAMIWG
-437 ETDLEKLEAQLPA
+437 
-450 LLEEIFR
+450 LL
-457 ARGDVML
+457 
-464 DTPQYLGVQTL
+464 TL
-475 DASGIVL
+475 ASRV
-482 RFWVKVAE
+482 
-490 KNIYAGARA
+490 YAGLIVHRGSRVK
-499 LNRELLLGFRRLG
+499 LRELMSMAKGGAVR
-512 VECPFPQMDV
+512 
-522 HMK
+522 

>member
-1 MRFSWKPWGVSP
+1 MRFSWKPCGVSP

-70 LTSVRVDNRTDLVLD
+70 LASVRVDNRTDLVLD

-93 DTDFSADAG
+93 DTNFSADAG

-115 GYQVAVNGGET
+115 GYQVAVNGSET
-126 ADAGELSQL
+126 AHAGELSQL
-135 AETARQAVRDACLQ
+135 AETARQAVRNACLQ

-235 WLLAMLAGL
+235 WLLAMLAGF

-282 GVLLVLLVSNL
+282 GVLLVLLVSL
-293 VIFILHGIKPR
+293 GLGYLTMSLI
-304 THRGGSVL
+304 GG
-312 SLLSSLVKYVAGII
+312 VAGACCSGMEEAGEATGP
-326 IVCQSL
+326 VM
-332 SLLGVNVGTIIASV
+332 LLTMTGYLASC
-346 GVLALVVGF
+346 VVGAVSSGPVAVF
-355 SAESLIADVVIGAF
+355 STLCPVV
-369 MLLENQYNVGDIV
+369 
-382 EVNGFRGVVTKIGIR
+382 
-397 TTSITDGGGNV
+397 SIFCAPVQFAGGNV
-408 KIINNSEMKNIL
+408 SFWL
-420 NRSDNNSWSVSD
+420 VLASWAIQAAV
-432 ISIPY
+432 IWG
-437 ETDLEKLEAQLPA
+437 
-450 LLEEIFR
+450 LL
-457 ARGDVML
+457 
-464 DTPQYLGVQTL
+464 TL
-475 DASGIVL
+475 ASRV
-482 RFWVKVAE
+482 
-490 KNIYAGARA
+490 YAGLIVHRGSRVK
-499 LNRELLLGFRRLG
+499 LRELMSMAKGGAVR
-512 VECPFPQMDV
+512 
-522 HMK
+522 

>member
-1 MRFSWKPWGVSP
+1 

-70 LTSVRVDNRTDLVLD
+70 LASVRVDNRTDLVLD

-93 DTDFSADAG
+93 DTDLSADAG

-115 GYQVAVNGGET
+115 GYQVAVVGSES

-135 AETARQAVRDACLQ
+135 AETARQAVRDACLR

-166 EEDSHEEGFW
+166 EEDSHEDGFW

-209 ELLLVSVKPMALLAG
+209 ELLLVSVKPMALLTG

-268 AAVPRVQEDLWQAA
+268 AAVPRVQEDLWQVA
-282 GVLLVLLVSNL
+282 GVLLVLLVSL
-293 VIFILHGIKPR
+293 GLGYLTMSLI
-304 THRGGSVL
+304 GG
-312 SLLSSLVKYVAGII
+312 VAGACCSGMEEAGEATGP
-326 IVCQSL
+326 VM
-332 SLLGVNVGTIIASV
+332 LLTMAGYLASC
-346 GVLALVVGF
+346 VVGAVPSGPVAVF
-355 SAESLIADVVIGAF
+355 STLCPVV
-369 MLLENQYNVGDIV
+369 
-382 EVNGFRGVVTKIGIR
+382 
-397 TTSITDGGGNV
+397 SIFCAPVQFAGGNV
-408 KIINNSEMKNIL
+408 SFWL
-420 NRSDNNSWSVSD
+420 VLASWAIQAAV
-432 ISIPY
+432 IWG
-437 ETDLEKLEAQLPA
+437 
-450 LLEEIFR
+450 LL
-457 ARGDVML
+457 
-464 DTPQYLGVQTL
+464 TL
-475 DASGIVL
+475 ASRV
-482 RFWVKVAE
+482 
-490 KNIYAGARA
+490 YAGLIVHRGSRVK
-499 LNRELLLGFRRLG
+499 LRELMSMAKGGAVR
-512 VECPFPQMDV
+512 
-522 HMK
+522 